1 MALVASLR
9 GSIPGISLST
19 DIMVG
24 FCGESDG
31 DHAATLSLLE
41 EVRFDSAFMFRY
53 SDRGVTIAS
62 RTLQDDVP
70 DDVKG
75 QRLQEVIDLQEI
87 HTRAAHRAWV
97 GETVEVLISG
107 TSRRGD
113 CLVGR
118 TPHFFN
124 VLLPLDAGSPGDLVE
139 VHVHGTTG
147 HSLVAEGLG

>member
-1 MALVASLR
+1 
-9 GSIPGISLST
+9 
-19 DIMVG
+19 MVG
-24 FCGESDG
+24 FCGETAA

-53 SDRGVTIAS
+53 SDRGVTVAS
-62 RTLQDDVP
+62 RTLNDDVP
-70 DDVKG
+70 DDVKAR
-75 QRLQEVIDLQEI
+75 RLQEVIDLQED

-97 GETVEVLISG
+97 GGRVEVLVSG

-124 VLLPLDAGSPGDLVE
+124 VLLPLDAAAPGDLVE
-139 VHVHGTTG
+139 VDIRSTTG
-147 HSLVAEGLG
+147 HSLVADGLP